1 MEEMM
6 MTFAEQIET
15 LKEAGCTEPAC
26 LDATLK
32 CGRREP
38 HEGHYFANPAIIW
51 FCNGR
56 A

>member
-1 MEEMM
+1 MKET
-6 MTFAEQIET
+6 MTFEEQIEC
-15 LKEAGCTEPAC
+15 LKSAGCTEPTC

-32 CGRREP
+32 CGNHNE
-38 HEGHYFANPAIIW
+38 HSAHYFANPTLIW